1 MSRKSIRIFNPQP
14 TMFRL
19 FLLVAIRNLL
29 NQRVSS
35 FVNILGL
42 AIGMTAFILII
53 QYVRYELSYDDFHVK
68 GERIYRV
75 QQDRYNK
82 GELTTQWA
90 AGCSAVGHA
99 LFENF
104 PEVENFTRFQKW
116 SGVFSIEEK
125 KFREEEIY
133 IADTSFFEIFS
144 FNLLEGD
151 PKTSLMNP
159 MEMVLS
165 QSAARK
171 YFGDKNPIGKSLRF
185 NGNIEFMITGIFGD
199 VPKNSHLK
207 PDFVVSWATIV
218 QFQGADINT
227 AWQWDGF
234 FNYILLNPAT
244 DYKEFEAKIPA
255 YVEAELGEDMDRW
268 SAGVVFNLQP
278 LMSIHLNSDFMFE
291 AEPNG
296 NAKSVYAL
304 LAISIFLVIIAW
316 INYIN
321 LTSSKSLE
329 RAREVGM
336 RKVSGALRKQ
346 LLGQFLLESV
356 IVNLLA
362 MILAVVLVQLFN
374 PFFNLLTGEQ
384 LDYSLHLNPGFWA
397 AILLVFLL
405 GAFLSGIYPALF
417 LSSFKPTTVFQG
429 VSELKIGGLGMRRIL
444 VIFQFASSLLLI
456 AGTLTVYRQISFMK
470 NHDLGVNIDNVLVL
484 RGPSV
489 NDSTYAETFNAFK
502 SELSRHPDIEMVA
515 ASTVVPGRQPS
526 WNAGGIRRV
535 NEDEDESNQYRI
547 IGFDFNFVDFY
558 GLSILEGRN
567 FSEDFGQNSETVLFN
582 ESAIQ
587 LMGFE
592 DFASAMN
599 VPIYFWGDTFD
610 IVGVVKDYHQ
620 EGLKVLQEPLVFRF
634 FMNASNFYSIRVN
647 PDNIQE
653 ALTYVEEQW
662 RVFFSRNP
670 FEYFFLEDY
679 YNEQYRNETRFGR
692 VFSLF
697 AFLAIFIACLGL
709 FGLSSYT
716 TQQRTREIGIRKV
729 LGSSA
734 GNAVLLLIRYFV
746 VQVLIAVP
754 FGLGAGY
761 YFMSGWIQNFAFRI
775 SIGWWF
781 FVAPIVIVIL
791 IAILTVSSQ
800 VIKTANV
807 NPAESLRYE

>member
-1 MSRKSIRIFNPQP
+1 
-14 TMFRL
+14 MFRL
-19 FLLVAIRNLL
+19 YLLVAIRNLF

-53 QYVRYELSYDDFHVK
+53 QYVRYELSYDDFHAK
-68 GERIYRV
+68 GERIFRI

-82 GELTTQWA
+82 GVVTTQWA
-90 AGCSAVGHA
+90 AGCSAVGQA
-99 LFENF
+99 LHENF
-104 PEVENFTRFQKW
+104 PEVENFTRFQIW
-116 SGVFSIEEK
+116 GGVFSQGEK
-125 KFREEEIY
+125 KFREEKVY
-133 IADTSFFEIFS
+133 IADTSFFQVFS

-151 PKTSLMNP
+151 PVTSLDNP
-159 MEMVLS
+159 LEMVIS
-165 QSAARK
+165 QSIARK
-171 YFGDKNPIGKSLRF
+171 YFGDEDPIGQSLRF
-185 NGNIEFMITGIFGD
+185 NGDVDIMITGIFGD

-218 QFQGADINT
+218 QFRGADINT

-255 YVEAELGEDMDRW
+255 YIEEELREEMDRW
-268 SAGVVFNLQP
+268 NSWAIYNLQP
-278 LMSIHLNSDFMFE
+278 LRSIHLNSDFMFE

-296 NAKSVYAL
+296 NARSVYAL
-304 LAISIFLVIIAW
+304 LVISILIAIIAW

-321 LTSSKSLE
+321 LTSSRSLE

-356 IVNLLA
+356 LLNLFA
-362 MILAVVLVQLFN
+362 MILAVILVLVFN
-374 PFFNLLTGEQ
+374 PYFNLLTGEQ
-384 LDYSLHLNPGFWA
+384 LDYSINQNAGFWGA
-397 AILLVFLL
+397 VLIIFIL

-429 VSELKIGGLGMRRIL
+429 VSELKIGGMGMRRFL
-444 VIFQFASSLLLI
+444 VIFQFAFSLLLI
-456 AGTLTVYRQISFMK
+456 AGTMTVYRQISFMK
-470 NHDLGVNIDNVLVL
+470 NYDLGVDIENVLVL

-489 NDSTYAETFNAFK
+489 NDSTYEETFNAFK
-502 SELSRHPDIEMVA
+502 SELSRHPDIEMVT
-515 ASTVVPGRQPS
+515 ASTTVPGRQPP
-526 WNAGGIRRV
+526 WNAGGIRRI
-535 NEDEDESNQYRI
+535 NEGDEEGNQYRI

-558 GLSILEGRN
+558 SLNILEGRN
-567 FSEDFGQNSETVLFN
+567 FSEDFGRNWETVLFN

-592 DFASAMN
+592 DFASAIN
-599 VPIYFWGDTFD
+599 IPIYFWGDTFN

-620 EGLKVLQEPLVFRF
+620 EGLKVEQEPLIFRF
-634 FMNASNFYSIRVN
+634 FMNASNYYSIKVN
-647 PDNIQE
+647 PDNIQA
-653 ALTYVEEQW
+653 ALSYVEDHW
-662 RVFFSRNP
+662 RTFFPLNP
-670 FEYFFLEDY
+670 FEYFFLEDS
-679 YNEQYRNETRFGR
+679 YNEQYQNETRFGR

-697 AFLAIFIACLGL
+697 ALMAIIIACLGL
-709 FGLSSYT
+709 YGLSSYT
-716 TQQRTREIGIRKV
+716 TIQRTREIGIRKV
-729 LGSSA
+729 LGSSS
-734 GNAVLLLIRYFV
+734 GNAVLLLIRYFLI
-746 VQVLIAVP
+746 QVLIAVP
-754 FGLGAGY
+754 IGLGTGILL
-761 YFMSGWIQNFAFRI
+761 MSSWIQNFAFRI

-781 FVAPIVIVIL
+781 FVGPVLLVAL